1 MPENLNIIED
11 RAFSGCRSISKIV
24 IPKSCQNIGEYA
36 FLDCDSLNTLTLNGE
51 HTTLGTK
58 SFGYEYDNG
67 YAVKDGFLLISQNEN
82 AIRYAEEN
90 HIQILSEIISG
101 DGNADGVCNLA
112 DVVLLQKWLLNIPE
126 TKLINWKA
134 VDCNEDNQLDIID
147 LCLLK
152 KNCLQ
157 QNKKNGLRYSSEVR
171 FFLQ

>member
-1 MPENLNIIED
+1 M
-11 RAFSGCRSISKIV
+11 
-24 IPKSCQNIGEYA
+24 
-36 FLDCDSLNTLTLNGE
+36 DCDSLNTLTLNGE

-112 DVVLLQKWLLNIPE
+112 DVVLLQAVSFLTDTNLLYP
-126 TKLINWKA
+126 
-134 VDCNEDNQLDIID
+134 VDCLHCNP
-147 LCLLK
+147 LLSSLSVLFLVK
-152 KNCLQ
+152 KKLLAA
-157 QNKKNGLRYSSEVR
+157 K
-171 FFLQ
+171 